1 MNKKKKRM
9 TKKIMSKKIKK
20 VKIKIKTRKEDEKI
34 NKKLN

>member
-1 MNKKKKRM
+1 MNKKRKRM
-9 TKKIMSKKIKK
+9 NKKIMSKKIKK